1 MGRRFE
7 RDKND
12 VKYGWRYAADN
23 SDVALIGGSSGYEI
37 LLTHSENIVMR
48 NGGIHRC
55 FIHTLS
61 MLINEL
67 YIFRWSH

>member
-7 RDKND
+7 RDQND

-37 LLTHSENIVMR
+37 SNAQSKHSDEEWR
-48 NGGIHRC
+48 NSQMFY
-55 FIHTLS
+55 FIPS
-61 MLINEL
+61 KC
-67 YIFRWSH
+67 Y

>member
-37 LLTHSENIVMR
+37 INARSKHNDEEWR
-48 NGGIHRC
+48 NSRMFY
-55 FIHTLS
+55 FIPS
-61 MLINEL
+61 KC
-67 YIFRWSH
+67 Y